1 MNAFKDAGHIFRLAA
16 VFVCGILVFVGV
28 RAVLVPKS
36 FAPNATLILLPAAAV
51 AWKYV
56 LAGTPEVLARPTTR
70 CPTTGGAC

>member
-36 FAPNATLILLPAAAV
+36 FGQ
-51 AWKYV
+51 Y
-56 LAGTPEVLARPTTR
+56 GHYRETPWPRSLLAR
-70 CPTTGGAC
+70 

>member
-36 FAPNATLILLPAAAV
+36 FGQYGHYRGDALAEERNCFGKVFAYRSLLRVEYTHDKP
-51 AWKYV
+51 Y
-56 LAGTPEVLARPTTR
+56 T
-70 CPTTGGAC
+70 